1 MSHARISLDLCN
13 TLGGLYLHDYFFR
26 IHTMT
31 HLQKAS
37 EKKLFFMLQRGTK
50 KGYSEAIEQ
59 NSKNI
64 NIF

>member
-1 MSHARISLDLCN
+1 MII
-13 TLGGLYLHDYFFR
+13 FFR